1 MIFIAV
7 NREAALGVLQA
18 ELIVAN
24 KLIRSQMRMESNVHS
39 ESPLGA
45 RDVGN
50 SIVWGPGPWNSQEI
64 WL

>member
-18 ELIVAN
+18 EIIVAN
-24 KLIRSQMRMESNVHS
+24 KLIRSQMRMESNVHR

-45 RDVGN
+45 RKN
-50 SIVWGPGPWNSQEI
+50 
-64 WL
+64 